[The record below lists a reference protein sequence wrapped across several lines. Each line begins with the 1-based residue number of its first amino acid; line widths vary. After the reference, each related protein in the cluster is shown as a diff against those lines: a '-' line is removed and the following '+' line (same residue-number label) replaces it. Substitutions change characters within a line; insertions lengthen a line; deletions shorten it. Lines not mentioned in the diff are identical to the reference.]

1 MQMTFVANFYDETFT
16 PKLLTIPTPI
26 LYQIEVTSTTG
37 YSVINGSVM
46 SPVNVISYTFDVQ
59 LPMDTIEATGYLL
72 AGSFQ
77 TFSCGCG
84 GGGIQYN

>member
-26 LYQIEVTSTTG
+26 LYRIEVTSTTG
-37 YSVINGSVM
+37 NSIINGSVM

-59 LPMDTIEATGYLL
+59 LPIDTIEATGYLL

-77 TFSCGCG
+77 TFPCNSG
-84 GGGIQYN
+84 GGL

>member
-37 YSVINGSVM
+37 YSTITGSVM
-46 SPVNVISYTFDVQ
+46 SPANVISYTFDVQ
-59 LPMDTIEATGYLL
+59 LPEDTIEATGYLL

-77 TFSCGCG
+77 TFSCGG
-84 GGGIQYN
+84 GGGNNL